1 MLAEFLIKVWKL
13 FASHVLLNKRRLTG
27 NRPGSARRETG
38 RKKSLPQH
46 PYLKV
51 LITRLLLILE
61 VCNKKPTYRISLA
74 GNLLMPDLTFG
85 PPFKVKRWFTGFVEL
100 SFRWIQICTISPIHR
115 ASFIFGGGGGGGG

>member
-46 PYLKV
+46 PYSRMANKNNEGC
-51 LITRLLLILE
+51 LLAW
-61 VCNKKPTYRISLA
+61 SH
-74 GNLLMPDLTFG
+74 D
-85 PPFKVKRWFTGFVEL
+85 
-100 SFRWIQICTISPIHR
+100 H
-115 ASFIFGGGGGGGG
+115 